1 MSALAPSSTIG
12 LDPELSAFFLGRLEG
27 LVVRQ
32 VTARTPQE
40 RMALAQIAFAVF
52 LDCLDLG
59 LDEEARTL
67 LGCLQVEQGPA
78 GRIVA

>member
-1 MSALAPSSTIG
+1 MRALAPSSTIG
-12 LDPELSAFFLGRLEG
+12 LDPELAAFFLGRLEK

-32 VTARTPQE
+32 MTARAPHE
-40 RMALAQIAFAVF
+40 RAALAQMAFAVF

-59 LDEEARTL
+59 LDEEARTI
-67 LGCLQVEQGPA
+67 LGCLQAEPGPA

>member
-1 MSALAPSSTIG
+1 MSARATSSTIG
-12 LDPELSAFFLGRLEG
+12 LDPELATFFLGRLQG
-27 LVVRQ
+27 IVVQQ

-40 RMALAQIAFAVF
+40 RAALAQMAFAVF

-59 LDEEARTL
+59 LDEEARTI
-67 LGCLQVEQGPA
+67 LGCLQVEPMTA

>member
-1 MSALAPSSTIG
+1 MSALTTSPAIG
-12 LDPELSAFFLGRLEG
+12 LDPELAAFFLGRLQG
-27 LVVRQ
+27 IVVQQ

-40 RMALAQIAFAVF
+40 RTALAQVAFAVF

-59 LDEEARTL
+59 LDEEARTI
-67 LGCLQVEQGPA
+67 LGCLQVESLPA